1 MPLYVALKHAGE
13 EPQVSSVMKL
23 DLTPLVVK
31 LIPCQQDVVKM
42 LVVVMWQPILKYFCF
57 FFVLDVAFFSD

>member
-31 LIPCQQDVVKM
+31 LILCQQDVVKM
-42 LVVVMWQPILKYFCF
+42 LVVVVGQPILKYFCF
-57 FFVLDVAFFSD
+57 FLFLM

>member
-1 MPLYVALKHAGE
+1 MPLYVALKHTGE

-42 LVVVMWQPILKYFCF
+42 LVVVVGQPVLKYFCF
-57 FFVLDVAFFSD
+57 FLLDVAFFSD